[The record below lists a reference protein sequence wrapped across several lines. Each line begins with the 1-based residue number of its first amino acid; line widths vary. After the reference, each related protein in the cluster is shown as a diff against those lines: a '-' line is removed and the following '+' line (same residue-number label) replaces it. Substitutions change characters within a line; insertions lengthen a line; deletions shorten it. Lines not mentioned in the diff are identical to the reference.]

1 MKQPCNEPGLP
12 GGARRPGPRR
22 ERAPARPGA
31 ARPCRL
37 DGRLRRRGG
46 PPGPALGRLR
56 PVRHPSPPPSRPVGA
71 PCARSRA
78 RPGAVRRSPRF
89 RRFSA
94 KNGGAG
100 AFVHRRAEAGRG
112 AATGASRVAAP
123 APPGPARAGPAR
135 ARRRGN
141 GAVGPRPAPRAP
153 STAPGARPGA
163 RARRRAG
170 RPGGTDRYPPEA
182 RPPAPAPRRP
192 RAPFAPPFCRR
203 GAPKQNAGRRVNKRR
218 PGSTATCALD
228 DRPPPARSV
237 RFLLSQG

>member
-12 GGARRPGPRR
+12 GGARRPGPRP

-31 ARPCRL
+31 ARPRRL
-37 DGRLRRRGG
+37 DGRLRRRWG

-123 APPGPARAGPAR
+123 APPGPARPGRGRR
-135 ARRRGN
+135 AR
-141 GAVGPRPAPRAP
+141 GAAGTGRSGRDRPRARP
-153 STAPGARPGA
+153 RRRLGRGPGLGRGGGPVG
-163 RARRRAG
+163 RVERIDIHRRRA
-170 RPGGTDRYPPEA
+170 P
-182 RPPAPAPRRP
+182 PRRL
-192 RAPFAPPFCRR
+192 RA
-203 GAPKQNAGRRVNKRR
+203 V
-218 PGSTATCALD
+218 
-228 DRPPPARSV
+228 PARRLRP
-237 RFLLSQG
+237 RFCAAERPNKTRAEG